1 LLIKDRYFII
11 FLLKKRGD
19 MKKTNQLLIGCCVL
33 AIIQIATIFLLLGNM
48 SEMHGLLDQ
57 ISSSDLDLSNFV
69 SGISQAKF
77 YIYLELFSVIILCIL
92 AYAMINKKLLIT
104 SDNPY
109 ERLHFFYDRADK
121 ALEKTESVSN
131 RVKNVSSMSSDLNN
145 LITSLGGMAHEISS
159 VFKDLVSNAQKTS
172 DNAEDMAQSGGEM
185 SSKVERI
192 ADSVEQMNLSLSR
205 VVQNTEK
212 ASSISKDANEQAKE
226 INNKMEALVETSKQ
240 IGDVVAI
247 IKEIADQT
255 NLLSLNATIE
265 AARAGDAGKGFA
277 IVAGEVKELARQS
290 ADSSDKIS
298 DQVNNIQ
305 SSVEKTVDSIKKII
319 SIINEID
326 AINNTITE
334 SVEEQTRM
342 SEEIVSVIGET
353 EQDSR
358 SVAEKAQESSGLVRK
373 IAVSTDEVANTA
385 TELTMH
391 LADMTKSS
399 SDIARSSRES
409 IQEMKGII
417 NEVQKISRHTS
428 SVTFS
433 DQSSASSLSDDGGSV
448 MKSLDQVSFG
458 STDIENS
465 LTDMNDDDLDQL
477 AFGVVKLDASGR
489 VISYNAAEGDIVGR
503 DPRAMKGKSFFTD
516 IAPCTNTPEFKGKFD
531 EGIKNNNLNVM
542 FDYEFDYQMAPT
554 RVKIHMKKGM
564 VSGEYWIFVKRL

>member
-1 LLIKDRYFII
+1 
-11 FLLKKRGD
+11 
-19 MKKTNQLLIGCCVL
+19 MKKTNQLLIGCCIL

>member
-1 LLIKDRYFII
+1 
-11 FLLKKRGD
+11 
-19 MKKTNQLLIGCCVL
+19 MKKTNHLLVGCCIVL
-33 AIIQIATIFLLLGNM
+33 VVQIATTSLLLGNM
-48 SEMHGLLDQ
+48 SEMDGLLEQ
-57 ISSSDLDLSNFV
+57 MVSSDIDLSDFT
-69 SGISQAKF
+69 SGISQAKIF
-77 YIYLELFSVIILCIL
+77 LYFELLSVIVLFILGYI
-92 AYAMINKKLLIT
+92 MINNKLLIT
-104 SDNPY
+104 KDNPY
-109 ERLHFFYDRADK
+109 EKLKYFYDRADK
-121 ALEKTESVSN
+121 ALNQTENVSKK
-131 RVKNVSSMSSDLNN
+131 VQNVSSTSSDLNN

-159 VFKDLVSNAQKTS
+159 VFKDLVLNAQKTS
-172 DNAEDMAQSGGEM
+172 DNAQDMAQSGSEM

-192 ADSVEQMNLSLSR
+192 AHSVEQMNLSLSR

-305 SSVEKTVDSIKKII
+305 NSVEKTVDSIKKII

-326 AINNTITE
+326 TINNTITE

-342 SEEIVSVIGET
+342 SDEIVGVIGET
-353 EQDSR
+353 EQESR
-358 SVAEKAQESSGLVRK
+358 SVAEKAQESSELVRK

-391 LADMTKSS
+391 LADMTRSS
-399 SDIARSSRES
+399 GDISRSSRES
-409 IQEMKGII
+409 IQEMKSII
-417 NEVQKISRHTS
+417 SEIQQISRTTS
-428 SVTFS
+428 NIDFT
-433 DQSSASSLSDDGGSV
+433 DQSENKSLSSEA
-448 MKSLDQVSFG
+448 LDQVSFG
-458 STDIENS
+458 STDIESS
-465 LTDMNDDDLDQL
+465 LTDMTDDDLDQL

-503 DPRAMKGKSFFTD
+503 DPRAMKGKSFFTE
-516 IAPCTNTPEFKGKFD
+516 IAPCTNTPEFRGKFD
-531 EGIKNNNLNVM
+531 DGIKNNNLNAM

-564 VSGEYWIFVKRL
+564 VGGEYWIFVKRL

>member
-1 LLIKDRYFII
+1 
-11 FLLKKRGD
+11 
-19 MKKTNQLLIGCCVL
+19 MKKTNQLLIGCCIL

-131 RVKNVSSMSSDLNN
+131 KVKNVSSMSSDLNN

>member
-1 LLIKDRYFII
+1 MF
-11 FLLKKRGD
+11 FLLKKRKD
-19 MKKTNQLLIGCCVL
+19 MKKSNPLLVVCCIVL
-33 AIIQIATIFLLLGNM
+33 IVQIVTTLFLLGNM
-48 SEMHGLLDQ
+48 SEMNGLLDQ
-57 ISSSDLDLSNFV
+57 MLSSDIDLSDLI
-69 SGISQAKF
+69 SEISQAKMF
-77 YIYLELFSVIILCIL
+77 VYLVLLSAIVLCIL
-92 AYAMINKKLLIT
+92 AFAMINKKLLIT
-104 SDNPY
+104 ADNPY
-109 ERLHFFYDRADK
+109 DKLQFFYERADK
-121 ALEKTESVSN
+121 ALVQTENVSKK
-131 RVKNVSSMSSDLNN
+131 VQSVSSMSSDLNN

-159 VFKDLVSNAQKTS
+159 VFKDLVTNAQKTS
-172 DNAEDMAQSGGEM
+172 DNAENMAQSGGEM

-192 ADSVEQMNLSLSR
+192 ADSVEQMNISLSR

-277 IVAGEVKELARQS
+277 IVAGEVKEIARQS

-342 SEEIVSVIGET
+342 SDEIVAVIGET
-353 EQDSR
+353 EQESR
-358 SVAEKAQESSGLVRK
+358 SVAEKAQESSELVRK
-373 IAVSTDEVANTA
+373 IAVSTDEVSNTA

-399 SDIARSSRES
+399 GDISRSSRES

-417 NEVQKISRHTS
+417 TEIQKISHKTS
-428 SVTFS
+428 TLYFS
-433 DQSSASSLSDDGGSV
+433 DQSAGGSASN
-448 MKSLDQVSFG
+448 MAAIDQVSFG
-458 STDIENS
+458 STDIADS
-465 LTDMNDDDLDQL
+465 LTDMTDEDLDQL
-477 AFGVVKLDASGR
+477 AFGVVKLDSGGR

-503 DPRAMKGKSFFTD
+503 DPKAMKGKNFFTD
-516 IAPCTNTPEFKGKFD
+516 IAPCTNTPEFRGKFD
-531 EGIKNNNLNVM
+531 DGIKNNNLNVM

-564 VSGEYWIFVKRL
+564 VQGEYWIFVKRL

>member
-1 LLIKDRYFII
+1 
-11 FLLKKRGD
+11 